1 MQQDEMEMFQA
12 LMAANFRFEVLI
24 RGIIDVLGKKTGP
37 DGKPLLS
44 VEEVAQAAEIL
55 KKEAME
61 KSKIAR
67 PVNNSGI
74 ILPGGNA

>member
-24 RGIIDVLGKKTGP
+24 RGIIDVLASKTGP

-44 VEEVAQAAEIL
+44 VEEVSQAAEIL

-67 PVNNSGI
+67 PVTSGI
-74 ILPGGNA
+74 IIPGGGNA

>member
-1 MQQDEMEMFQA
+1 MQQDEVEMFQA

-24 RGIIDVLGKKTGP
+24 RGMIDVLAKKTGS

-44 VEEVAQAAEIL
+44 VEEVSQAAEIL

-61 KSKIAR
+61 KSRIAR
-67 PVNNSGI
+67 PVNPGSI